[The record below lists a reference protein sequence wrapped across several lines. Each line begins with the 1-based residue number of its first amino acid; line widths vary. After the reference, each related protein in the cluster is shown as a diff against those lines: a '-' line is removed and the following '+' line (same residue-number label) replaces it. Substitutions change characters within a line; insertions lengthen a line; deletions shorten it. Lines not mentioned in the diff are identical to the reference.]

1 MCPGGAPVAG
11 GVRRWR
17 PGACTCGPNVPCSGA
32 KCRSAPQMILNKAAR
47 EGWSDEERVAFTALP
62 VFERRPETLSVEDFI
77 DLTNLLT

>member
-17 PGACTCGPNVPCSGA
+17 PEACTCGPDVPCSGA

-47 EGWSDEERVAFTALP
+47 EGWQAGTTGAVFAVGEGAFAK
-62 VFERRPETLSVEDFI
+62 
-77 DLTNLLT
+77 LLQMR

>member
-17 PGACTCGPNVPCSGA
+17 PEACTCGPDVPCSGA

-47 EGWSDEERVAFTALP
+47 EGWQAGTAGAVFAIGEGAFAK
-62 VFERRPETLSVEDFI
+62 
-77 DLTNLLT
+77 LLQMR